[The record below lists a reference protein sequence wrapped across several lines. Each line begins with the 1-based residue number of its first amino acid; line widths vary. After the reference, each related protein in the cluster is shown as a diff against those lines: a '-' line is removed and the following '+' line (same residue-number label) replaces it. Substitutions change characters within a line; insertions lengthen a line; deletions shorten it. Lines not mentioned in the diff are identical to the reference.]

1 MRKGISDVFDLP
13 KDVVMDLPRMTLV
26 GRMQLVVENH
36 RGIVSFD
43 SDLLVVGYS
52 SGIIRVSGKQM
63 QISSID
69 HEEILIMGKIGL
81 VQFVEGG
88 VDD

>member
-1 MRKGISDVFDLP
+1 MRKSISDVFDLP